1 MPPGNRPINPPKFV
15 PQSEKGIFGPIKKIS
30 NAIGLTDD
38 SDWQKKASEM
48 QKAARTK
55 RLRGK
60 GG

>member
-1 MPPGNRPINPPKFV
+1 MPPGKRPINPPKFV
-15 PQSEKGIFGPIKKIS
+15 PQGEKGIFGPIKKIS
-30 NAIGLTDD
+30 NAIGLTNDR
-38 SDWQKKASEM
+38 DWQNDATDM